1 MDKITGIDSELDEKS
16 KNLVANSA
24 ITKVI
29 VDNEKI
35 VSAAL
40 NDLNDRKLDA
50 SAYTPTDLSDYYKKG
65 ETSGATERSTALAAK
80 ANTAHKHPSSD
91 ISDIVTGITAS
102 NSGST
107 SVPTVNA
114 VMQLIN
120 AKLDINYTGFTGTT
134 LTGVTTII
142 QAIQKIAD
150 KLDKSTNG

>member
-1 MDKITGIDSELDEKS
+1 M
-16 KNLVANSA
+16 
-24 ITKVI
+24 
-29 VDNEKI
+29 
-35 VSAAL
+35 
-40 NDLNDRKLDA
+40 NDRKLDA
-50 SAYTPTDLSDYYKKG
+50 SAYTPTDLSDYYKKE
-65 ETSGATERSTALAAK
+65 ETSGKSEIDTALAAK
-80 ANTAHKHPSSD
+80 SNTGHKHPSSD

-107 SVPTVNA
+107 SVSTVKA

-150 KLDKSTNG
+150 KLDGTTTNS